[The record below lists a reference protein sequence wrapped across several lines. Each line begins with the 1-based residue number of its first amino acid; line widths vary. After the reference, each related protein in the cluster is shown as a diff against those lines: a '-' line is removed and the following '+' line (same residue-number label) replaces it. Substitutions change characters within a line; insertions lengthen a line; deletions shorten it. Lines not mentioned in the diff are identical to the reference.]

1 MAQIEIK
8 DPKMK
13 VLAGLAV
20 GVAVVGWG
28 VFRLL
33 GGGDSLVVRSTPND
47 DPVLREKVQVQLETS
62 LPLDIS
68 ELSEAVNSGDSERSE
83 QLAAQVLSSEIVIES
98 IETAQ
103 RITEIKGGNR
113 EVVVKVVYRRQNS
126 ESGGQP
132 QTVYM
137 LFDHSPLMSSWSY
150 RYDTNE
156 ARYRHNPV
164 R

>member
-13 VLAGLAV
+13 ALLGLGV
-20 GVAVVGWG
+20 GVLVVGWG

-33 GGGDSLVVRSTPND
+33 GGGDNLVVRSTPND
-47 DPVLREKVQVQLETS
+47 DPVLREKVQMQLETS

-68 ELSEAVNSGDSERSE
+68 ELSEAVNSHDHERSE
-83 QLAAQVLSSEIVIES
+83 QLANELLSSEIVIES

-126 ESGGQP
+126 GSAGQP

-137 LFDHSPLMSSWSY
+137 LFEHSPLMNHWSY
-150 RYDTNE
+150 RYDSNE
-156 ARYRHNPV
+156 TQYRLNPV